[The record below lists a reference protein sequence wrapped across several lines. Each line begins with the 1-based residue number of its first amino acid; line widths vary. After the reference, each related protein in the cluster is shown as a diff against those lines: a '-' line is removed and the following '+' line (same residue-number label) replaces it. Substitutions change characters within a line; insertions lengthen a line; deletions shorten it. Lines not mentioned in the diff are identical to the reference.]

1 MRNKK
6 IIALLFILVLFLTSF
21 KNISKN
27 NFQMQSDDFYFSINE
42 VDNFIIKDY
51 FLYTK
56 NGKFEIDSR
65 NHRENNDY
73 YFDLI
78 YKNKVIGMYSDSE
91 TSGCDLFTNYNSIKR
106 ELGLYD
112 FVYLKKFDEK
122 LIVQKVKEALL
133 KYPAEFYSSPEILN
147 NKGYFLYQNKYHDAA
162 LLYFNKVIE
171 KFPNR
176 VVAYLNRADC
186 QWELKEK
193 EKAKRDYKKY
203 VQLMKEQKKDLKKIP
218 DYVYERIK
226 E

>member
-133 KYPAEFYSSPEILN
+133 KYPAEFYNSPEILN
-147 NKGYFLYQNKYHDAA
+147 NKGYFLYQYKYYDAA

-186 QWELKEK
+186 LWELKEK
-193 EKAKRDYKKY
+193 EKVKRDYKKY